1 MGEWVAAEGNNSFGN
16 GREKLETPLVECPW
30 DVTAAQVK
38 ISAEQPEMLEKYWQC
53 QMAASPSPLPLPA
66 SMGGLPILSYGW
78 GLPFSDSVCGS

>member
-1 MGEWVAAEGNNSFGN
+1 MAAEGNNSFGN

-66 SMGGLPILSYGW
+66 NMGGLPILSYGW